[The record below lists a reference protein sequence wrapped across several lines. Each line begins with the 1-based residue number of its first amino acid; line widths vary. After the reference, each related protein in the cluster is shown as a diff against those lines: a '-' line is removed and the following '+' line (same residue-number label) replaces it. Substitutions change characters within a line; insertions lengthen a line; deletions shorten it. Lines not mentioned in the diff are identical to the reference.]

1 MKDFLKISGIT
12 GFHRGLWRP
21 IYTWGIWYI
30 HTPCGELP
38 RPQPWVTML
47 HITWLQIFSDWRGL
61 VTWPKCSQTIG
72 HSVTYDVTGGEKW
85 NWTTW
90 IIFHKKTVSDIL
102 REAID
107 VVEGEV
113 QRLWSKELDWSRTW
127 GSRHHENSG
136 MWGRE
141 KRESNKRIKWLA
153 SKKRKE
159 HMWREM
165 RWHGGEPVS
174 ILLQFTDSLTIT
186 PPSIHVF
193 PKTTYIKPLL

>member
-1 MKDFLKISGIT
+1 MEANIYVRHLV
-12 GFHRGLWRP
+12 HPHPLWRTAP
-21 IYTWGIWYI
+21 PTALGDHVAY
-30 HTPCGELP
+30 HMTPNI
-38 RPQPWVTML
+38 Q
-47 HITWLQIFSDWRGL
+47 WLERISHLTQMQSNHWPFSDLWCDWRR
-61 VTWPKCSQTIG
+61 
-72 HSVTYDVTGGEKW
+72 KW